1 MLKNTMLKKLLA
13 TDDDPVMTVLRVLLG
28 VVFFPHGAQKLLG
41 WFGGYGYHG
50 TMGYF
55 EKTMP
60 AFLAFLVIFTE
71 FFGALGLI
79 TGLLT
84 RLSAL
89 AIGVEMIVAVLL
101 VHVHNGFF
109 MNWTGMQKGE
119 GFEYHILVIAIAI
132 ALLIRGGGSFS
143 IDGAIA
149 GRPSRIPVT
158 VER

>member
-1 MLKNTMLKKLLA
+1 MLKRLLA
-13 TDDDPVMTVLRVLLG
+13 TGDDPVLTVLRVLLG
-28 VVFFPHGAQKLLG
+28 VVFFPHGAQKMLG
-41 WFGGYGYHG
+41 WFGGYGFSG

-55 EKTMP
+55 EKMMP
-60 AFLAFLVIFTE
+60 AFLAFLVIFIE
-71 FFGALGLI
+71 FFGSLGLI

-89 AIGVEMIVAVLL
+89 AIGVEMIFAALL
-101 VHVHNGFF
+101 VHIHNGFF

-132 ALLIRGGGSFS
+132 ALLIRGGGSYS

-149 GRPSRIPVT
+149 GRPDRVPVKG
-158 VER
+158 ER

>member
-1 MLKNTMLKKLLA
+1 MVKKFFA
-13 TDDDPVMTVLRVLLG
+13 TNHDPVMTVLRVLLG
-28 VVFFPHGAQKLLG
+28 IVFFAHGAQKMLG
-41 WFGGYGYHG
+41 WFGGYGFSG

-89 AIGVEMIVAVLL
+89 AIGAEMIVAVLL
-101 VHVHNGFF
+101 VHLRNGIF

-132 ALLIRGGGSFS
+132 ALLIRGGGSYS
-143 IDGAIA
+143 IDGVIA
-149 GRPSRIPVT
+149 GNPSRIPIKT
-158 VER
+158 DR